1 MPHAYIVDR
10 RQGEFP
16 WFTWV
21 VSVFVLL
28 LMAAALYYLLFSS
41 QFGSSRVIPAGSVEK
56 RIPVTQVT
64 SNWTNDNSE
73 ELKQGQIK
81 TSWRV

>member
-1 MPHAYIVDR
+1 MPHAYIVER

-16 WFTWV
+16 SFTWV
-21 VSVFVLL
+21 VSVLVLL

-41 QFGSSRVIPAGSVEK
+41 QLGFGRVIPTGRVEK

-64 SNWTNDNSE
+64 SNWINDNPE
-73 ELKQGQIK
+73 ELKQGQIQ
-81 TSWRV
+81 TSWRT